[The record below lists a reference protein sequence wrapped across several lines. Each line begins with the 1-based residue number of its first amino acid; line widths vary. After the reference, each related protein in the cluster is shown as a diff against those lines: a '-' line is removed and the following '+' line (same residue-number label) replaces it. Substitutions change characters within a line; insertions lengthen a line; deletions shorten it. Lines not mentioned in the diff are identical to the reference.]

1 VHPSDSQR
9 LKINE
14 INDQPRKR
22 YADHKWVDH
31 EEEEDHEYVCQKGQ
45 WCSPGLR
52 RSQKSRVQRL
62 RIQEL
67 RQEGIKKRQVCR
79 PKDKP
84 DEFGRS
90 AHTCMACFL
99 PNEFMAPTNQIVQEE
114 TLSDV
119 DEAEQVGLM
128 SQLMLAK
135 KATFDKPAK
144 NRHMRPL
151 YLRAGVFYRPLT
163 FYRYPAVAVSTAVY
177 CGIPLNTAR
186 IQISNQNRF
195 LPLVQT
201 VLNGIPLY
209 K

>member
-151 YLRAGVFYRPLT
+151 YLRAGVFLPTVDFLPVPSGSG
-163 FYRYPAVAVSTAVY
+163 FYR
-177 CGIPLNTAR
+177 GIPLNTAR

-201 VLNGIPLY
+201 VLNGIPRY